1 MEAMA
6 QPTQRPRKTVEDYLA
21 LPDDVRAEL
30 IDGVLY
36 VTPAP
41 APRHQRVLGELY
53 SHLRAHV
60 LRQACGEVLLSPVD
74 VHLPSGDVV
83 QPDLVFISTARQEIC
98 TDLIRGVPDLL
109 IEILSPSAPERD
121 RFVKRVLYEQN
132 AVREYWIADP
142 EERTIEV
149 LHLVEGAFAPA
160 GYFREGTA
168 LVSRL
173 LEGLRMPVD
182 AVFPPDPA

>member
-6 QPTQRPRKTVEDYLA
+6 NPTRRPRKTVEDYLA

-41 APRHQRVLGELY
+41 NLDHQDVVGRLY
-53 SHLRAHV
+53 RILADHV
-60 LRQACGEVLLSPVD
+60 EHEASGRLVLSPAD
-74 VHLPSGDVV
+74 VHLPSGDIV
-83 QPDLVFISTARQEIC
+83 QPDLLFVTASREDIC
-98 TDLIRGVPDLL
+98 SEHVDGAPDLA
-109 IEILSPSAPERD
+109 IEVISPSGPERD
-121 RFVKRVLYEQN
+121 RIVKRALYEQN
-132 AVREYWIADP
+132 GVREYWIADP

-160 GYFREGTA
+160 GYFREGQV

-173 LEGLRMPVD
+173 LKGLELPVAD
-182 AVFPPDPA
+182 VFV